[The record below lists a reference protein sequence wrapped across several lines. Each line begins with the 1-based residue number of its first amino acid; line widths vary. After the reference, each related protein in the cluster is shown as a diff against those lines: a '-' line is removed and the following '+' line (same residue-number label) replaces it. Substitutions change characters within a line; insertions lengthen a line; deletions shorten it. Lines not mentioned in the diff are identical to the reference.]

1 MASETGPS
9 SSSERSLAPPPKPE
23 GDEGS
28 AMATAAQPE
37 LARGGTGPAPP
48 PQDREAV
55 LGNGAAPAAET
66 EVGAAGD
73 DDYGSDSSAAWAAGP
88 ATGAWSFEADDLDDQ
103 GSDAPFGTAPVWEAG
118 YEEPGI
124 DEEGQGWYDPGNVG
138 WDGDE
143 ATAGPTGWYS
153 EGLYQDEYPT
163 GYVRPHREAVAAYQ
177 DYGTAV
183 IPRTSDEGQAVVP
196 DPPLR
201 RANGPWPELA
211 MIAAVAV
218 IIAAV
223 ILAVTSADK
232 ADQNASQ
239 TIQTTV
245 PTTAAQTGATGPSTK
260 APPSTAAP
268 STVPSTAP
276 RTVPSTTAPKVTTV
290 APPRAVALPVT
301 PPVQLS
307 LIRSWLATNPGG
319 VGLELKDVAGT
330 VPQEVF
336 YAKQP
341 QTLVYWALAAFQ
353 PSQLVLAEQST
364 ATGQADLAQFQGT
377 EYVFNWRAGP
387 TWTELGYVSTG
398 DCPGQYVPSSVLA
411 AWGLCGLGSP
421 GA

>member
-1 MASETGPS
+1 
-9 SSSERSLAPPPKPE
+9 LVPPPKPV
-23 GDEGS
+23 GDEGN

-37 LARGGTGPAPP
+37 LARGGPGPAPP
-48 PQDREAV
+48 PQDREVA
-55 LGNGAAPAAET
+55 LGHGETAAAGTDSNGAEDNGGTVDA
-66 EVGAAGD
+66 
-73 DDYGSDSSAAWAAGP
+73 SAAWAAGP
-88 ATGAWSFEADDLDDQ
+88 ATGAWSFEAEELDDQ
-103 GSDAPFGTAPVWEAG
+103 GSDAPFGAAPVWEGG

-124 DEEGQGWYDPGNVG
+124 EEGQGWYEPGNGG

-153 EGLYQDEYPT
+153 EELYQDEYPT
-163 GYVRPHREAVAAYQ
+163 GYVRSHREAAAAYQ

-183 IPRTSDEGQAVVP
+183 IPRTWDEGQAVAP
-196 DPPLR
+196 DQPMR

-232 ADQNASQ
+232 ANQNASQ
-239 TIQTTV
+239 TSLTSV
-245 PTTAAQTGATGPSTK
+245 PTTAARAGATGPSTK

-276 RTVPSTTAPKVTTV
+276 STVPSTTAPKVTTT
-290 APPRAVALPVT
+290 APPSHAVNLPAAPSVKM
-301 PPVQLS
+301 S

-319 VGLELKDVAGT
+319 VGLQLKDVGGT
-330 VPQEVF
+330 VPEQVF
-336 YAKQP
+336 YGEQKQ
-341 QTLVYWALAAFQ
+341 THVYWALAAFQ
-353 PSQLVLAEQST
+353 PSQLILAEQST
-364 ATGQADLAQFQGT
+364 AAGQADLAQFQGT

-398 DCPGQYVPSSVLA
+398 ACPGLYVPPSVLA
-411 AWGLCGLGSP
+411 VWGLCGLVSP
-421 GA
+421 VG

>member
-1 MASETGPS
+1 
-9 SSSERSLAPPPKPE
+9 
-23 GDEGS
+23 
-28 AMATAAQPE
+28 
-37 LARGGTGPAPP
+37 
-48 PQDREAV
+48 V
-55 LGNGAAPAAET
+55 LGNGAPPAAGT
-66 EVGAAGD
+66 ELDGAD
-73 DDYGSDSSAAWAAGP
+73 DDDDSDDSSAAWSNGP
-88 ATGAWSFEADDLDDQ
+88 ATGAWTFEADDLDDQ
-103 GSDAPFGTAPVWEAG
+103 GSDAPFGPAPVWETG

-124 DEEGQGWYDPGNVG
+124 EEGQGWYDPENVG

-143 ATAGPTGWYS
+143 ATVGPTGWYS

-183 IPRTSDEGQAVVP
+183 MPRTWDEGQAMVP

-232 ADQNASQ
+232 ANQNASQ
-239 TIQTTV
+239 TIETTVPASV
-245 PTTAAQTGATGPSTK
+245 PTTAATEPSTK

-276 RTVPSTTAPKVTTV
+276 RAVPSTAAPKVTTV
-290 APPRAVALPVT
+290 APSPAVALPVT

-319 VGLELKDVAGT
+319 VGLQLKDVAGT
-330 VPQEVF
+330 VPQQVF
-336 YAKQP
+336 YGKQP
-341 QTLVYWALAAFQ
+341 QTLVYWALAAFE

-364 ATGQADLAQFQGT
+364 AAGQADLAQFQGT

-398 DCPGQYVPSSVLA
+398 DCPGEYVPSSVLA